1 MNGPSS
7 APASDGAPF
16 LASPLPGADGP
27 EELVAPPSTDAG
39 AAEGRVAP
47 ALPGATAADDFVT
60 PPLRARHVY
69 LKPVTP
75 SDYPFLQMLELAGE
89 LAPRW
94 RHRGATPNP
103 DQWAQTLW
111 TGVLAQFMVVGVT
124 TNKPIGR
131 VVIYQPNFQDRY
143 AYFAALRFEPNDRSP
158 IMMLGISL
166 FLRYVFTYWDFD
178 KLYMEVP
185 EYNLPQFASGLGR
198 FFEIEGRLRGHFRV
212 GGRSWDQ
219 LILALYRETAVKEG
233 ARLRLDRG
241 QRSVI
246 TPETTVDGSV
256 PSATSIVPDP
266 SAASPVPDP
275 NANTVTW
282 EEFLAEVASIADVDA
297 ADVHPDT
304 RVLED
309 LALDSLALA
318 ELGVVLVDRYDTW
331 SLSRELETRSWEN
344 VTVRDL
350 YDEYLTGAPPSTPGT
365 ARSSTPTR

>member
-1 MNGPSS
+1 
-7 APASDGAPF
+7 
-16 LASPLPGADGP
+16 
-27 EELVAPPSTDAG
+27 
-39 AAEGRVAP
+39 
-47 ALPGATAADDFVT
+47 
-60 PPLRARHVY
+60 
-69 LKPVTP
+69 
-75 SDYPFLQMLELAGE
+75 
-89 LAPRW
+89 
-94 RHRGATPNP
+94 
-103 DQWAQTLW
+103 
-111 TGVLAQFMVVGVT
+111 MVVGVT

-143 AYFAALRFEPNDRSP
+143 AYFAALRFEPSDRSP
-158 IMMLGISL
+158 VMMLGISL

-219 LILALYRETAVKEG
+219 LILALYRDTVAREG

-246 TPETTVDGSV
+246 APERSDAGPVTGVT
-256 PSATSIVPDP
+256 
-266 SAASPVPDP
+266 SAATDSKS
-275 NANTVTW
+275 NTVTW
-282 EEFLAEVASIADVDA
+282 EEFVVEVAGIADVPA
-297 ADVHPDT
+297 ADVQSDS
-304 RVLED
+304 RILED

-350 YDEYLTGAPPSTPGT
+350 YNEYLTGAPSPSSGT
-365 ARSSTPTR
+365 GRSTTPTQ

>member
-7 APASDGAPF
+7 APASDGASF
-16 LASPLPGADGP
+16 LTSALPAADGP
-27 EELVAPPSTDAG
+27 EGLVAPPLTGVG
-39 AAEGRVAP
+39 ASEGLVGSSQ
-47 ALPGATAADDFVT
+47 PGADAPDDFVT

-75 SDYPFLQMLELAGE
+75 SDYPFLQMIELAGE

-143 AYFAALRFEPNDRSP
+143 AYFAALRFEPSDRSP

-219 LILALYRETAVKEG
+219 LILALYRETAAKEG
-233 ARLRLDRG
+233 ARLRLDRA

-246 TPETTVDGSV
+246 TPEPAVAGPVASST
-256 PSATSIVPDP
+256 SAVPD
-266 SAASPVPDP
+266 STSK
-275 NANTVTW
+275 TVKW
-282 EEFLAEVASIADVDA
+282 EQFLVEVASIAEVA
-297 ADVHPDT
+297 ASDIQPDT

-318 ELGVVLVDRYDTW
+318 ELGVVLVDKYDTW
-331 SLSRELETRSWEN
+331 SLSRELETRSWDN

-350 YDEYLTGAPPSTPGT
+350 YDEYLTGAPPPTAGT
-365 ARSSTPTR
+365 ARSNTPTK

>member
-7 APASDGAPF
+7 APASDGASSSDS
-16 LASPLPGADGP
+16 ALPGADGP
-27 EELVAPPSTDAG
+27 DGLVVPAVPGGDDPDQLVTPGLQGAG
-39 AAEGRVAP
+39 AADE
-47 ALPGATAADDFVT
+47 FVT

-69 LKPVTP
+69 LKPITP

-111 TGVLAQFMVVGVT
+111 AGVLAQFMVVGVT

-143 AYFAALRFEPNDRSP
+143 AYFAALRFEPSDRSP
-158 IMMLGISL
+158 VMMLGISL

-219 LILALYRETAVKEG
+219 LILALYRDTAAQQG

-246 TPETTVDGSV
+246 APEPGDAGPVAGVT
-256 PSATSIVPDP
+256 SAVPDP
-266 SAASPVPDP
+266 KS
-275 NANTVTW
+275 NTVTW
-282 EEFLAEVASIADVDA
+282 EEFVAEVAGIAEVPA
-297 ADVHPDT
+297 ADVQSGS

-350 YDEYLTGAPPSTPGT
+350 YNEYLTGAPSPSSG
-365 ARSSTPTR
+365 AGRSNTPTQ